1 MNHPNINEQINN
13 QESKQFFVVYQ
24 LFIIFSGRY
33 LFISQV
39 TMELLQSILD
49 L

>member
-24 LFIIFSGRY
+24 VFIIFSGRY
-33 LFISQV
+33 LFIS
-39 TMELLQSILD
+39 MELLQSILD